1 MGRQRTNQTVVDAPS
16 DDQVHDDRATKP
28 PAADRRAG
36 VVVRIEARPDAA
48 TRASWDRLVS
58 RTPGSDVAQLSSWGA
73 LRQRAGYAPLFIVA
87 SVGDQFVG
95 GAMVLHRRL
104 MPGLGSLA
112 YLPLGPVLPAGA
124 CHDQTMDVV
133 CDAIADLGRHRFAA
147 MFVQPMAGD
156 QGVSDRLQRR
166 GFRPSTAGIAPAASI
181 AIDLSEPHSGLRSG
195 TRASIKR
202 AAHHGV
208 QVRRA
213 SVADL
218 PAVAGLLADTARH
231 HGFPAASL
239 DYLRSLHEAL
249 TPGDHLQIFL
259 AERDGTPLAADVLT
273 GSGGVLTLRLTG
285 MRRDQDTRK
294 IGAAAMLRWE
304 TMVWARANGYDTLD
318 LGGISPAAVDAIR
331 AGHAGLT
338 GRVDGRTYF
347 KASFGG
353 QAYHRP
359 TAVELLSSTPVR
371 FGYDLIRRSPH
382 GGQLLRTAKQLLR
395 DPRHRR

>member
-1 MGRQRTNQTVVDAPS
+1 
-16 DDQVHDDRATKP
+16 
-28 PAADRRAG
+28 
-36 VVVRIEARPDAA
+36 
-48 TRASWDRLVS
+48 
-58 RTPGSDVAQLSSWGA
+58 
-73 LRQRAGYAPLFIVA
+73 
-87 SVGDQFVG
+87 
-95 GAMVLHRRL
+95 MVLHRRL
-104 MPGLGSLA
+104 IPGLRSLA

-124 CHDQTMDVV
+124 YRDETMDAV
-133 CDAIADLGRHRFAA
+133 CDAIANLARHRFAA
-147 MFVQPMAGD
+147 TFVQPMAGD
-156 QGVSDRLQRR
+156 QGVSDRLLQH

-202 AAHHGV
+202 AALHGV

-218 PAVAGLLADTARH
+218 PAVAGLLADTAKH
-231 HGFPAASL
+231 HRFPTVSL
-239 DYLRSLHEAL
+239 DYLRGLHEAL
-249 TPGDHLQIFL
+249 APGDHLQIFL

-294 IGAAAMLRWE
+294 IGAAALLRWE
-304 TMVWARANGYDTLD
+304 TMLWARTNGYDTLD
-318 LGGISPAAVDAIR
+318 LGGIPPTAVDAIR
-331 AGHAGLT
+331 AGHAGLA

-353 QAYHRP
+353 QAFHRP
-359 TAVELLSSTPVR
+359 AAVESLSTPVR

-382 GGQLLRTAKQLLR
+382 SGQLLRTAKQLLR